1 MSITTSTLNTL
12 RAMAIGRPVATA
24 AAAAEALF
32 HGGGKELLHE
42 APRMALRATVEKA
55 ASQVAAGSAPALVAQ
70 AARFAAQEAQAVAG
84 GPGNGAAAM
93 VQVARG
99 GARGAMVR
107 GAAKAVARSMGR
119 AAGVGGALDGALG
132 AVKAYG
138 LLRRGTID
146 RKGAAKLVAVEGA
159 TGAASA
165 ALGVGAVA
173 AVVALTGPIGFSAA
187 LLVAGAT
194 SAGSKLAMGT
204 ALHKLGVRTASSA

>member
-24 AAAAEALF
+24 AVAAEALF
-32 HGGGKELLHE
+32 HGGGKDLLHE
-42 APRMALRATVEKA
+42 VPRAALRASLESA
-55 ASQVAAGSAPALVAQ
+55 ARQVADGTAPALAAQ
-70 AARFAAQEAQAVAG
+70 VARFAAKEAHVVPRG
-84 GPGNGAAAM
+84 AM
-93 VQVARG
+93 VTVARG
-99 GARGAMVR
+99 AVVR

-119 AAGVGGALDGALG
+119 AAGVGAALDGALG

-138 LLRRGTID
+138 LLRRGAID

-173 AVVALTGPIGFSAA
+173 LVVALTGPIGFSAA
-187 LLVAGAT
+187 LLVAGAA
-194 SAGSKLAMGT
+194 SAGSKLAMGS
-204 ALHKLGVRTASSA
+204 ALQRIGVATASTT